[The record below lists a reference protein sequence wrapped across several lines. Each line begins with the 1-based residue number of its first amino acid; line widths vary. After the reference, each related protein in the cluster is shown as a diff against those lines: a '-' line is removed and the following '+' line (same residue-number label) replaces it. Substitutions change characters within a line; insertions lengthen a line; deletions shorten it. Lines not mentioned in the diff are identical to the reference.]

1 MADRLSAYADW
12 LVANQNKQGTP
23 EFETV
28 ANSYKQLRSQG
39 LANNNQDRDGAFA
52 YGIDNMQKM
61 IGKGI
66 EAGGR
71 LVGSEAIEQFGTR
84 QVANQDRDIAQGGYQ
99 PQYAGSLRE
108 NYEKGTFLPALGEKL
123 LETAPTGGAA
133 IAGSGVVAAAA
144 LLGAPAWLTFGGG
157 AAVTGGSMLMG
168 AGESALDT
176 EEKTGSYDPKIAT
189 SIGALVGFL
198 DKFGAGKVIPVDKIA
213 KMSASEVAEEL
224 TKKGFGDAA
233 KAFTGRVSKAG
244 LVEGATETA
253 QDAAVMTGTAA
264 QGGDFTGTE
273 VQDRLTDSFVLGTS
287 MGGGTRATLDTA
299 GAVGNAIGP
308 NDAPTDPDAATDF
321 SNRLNGI
328 IEANKLNTK
337 DLDKT
342 STEGARQAVDL
353 AHVQIASEMK
363 QKIADLKKRLKVDR
377 LDPAEIVADKVEA
390 EAGTREAR
398 SKTKSIVGQQ
408 EYNATERLVGDTKEG
423 QELLRLFRESNELTR
438 LHNSGYVGGLSR
450 ITDQLSPFSSNVGY
464 TARSAAELPTRLIG
478 TAAGATLN
486 PAIPAA
492 QIAAVG
498 TGRAVDA
505 LTGRRSRVAKY
516 VRDNQG
522 RGGVRIDPDL
532 PSLRQQNIEQDEA
545 QKRREAELRQLNLEL
560 DNPPAG
566 MDPDAQ
572 QQSPEAVMF
581 KATGL
586 TREGVKEVLAVLEQK
601 VPQLAPE
608 IASYRKMLTD
618 GTNADGLTELAR
630 AVAGEVE
637 RNPGKYSTRP
647 GAYIPGV
654 TPARGTAG
662 YESPGYLQGINDN
675 RNIINGIKM
684 DVKTDPDL
692 SQADKDII
700 SSALDDMSNNLG
712 SDPVRTANIILD
724 NAVEQATDKLSAAAY
739 LGPYVDRV
747 QEQQVQAT
755 AKAEAK
761 RPALRI
767 YRNGILDTEGDE
779 GPSVKRSRTFD
790 FDATPALEAPS
801 DVFEIGDDINVTIL
815 PIYPADGFQ
824 PDGPKAKS
832 LNEAVQYLH
841 DRWAKATGRT
851 DPFEYTPENIERIAK
866 MMAAEAE
873 RALRDDSNAIG
884 WYDRKL
890 KAAKS
895 VLSLVEPRIF
905 DSADNEAAFDLA
917 LAVTSNGAAVTDNF
931 ANAVEVFQSFLDN
944 GVMPASTWKKGG
956 ERNES
961 MVKAFEFYNA
971 YQNARQNVSFQDFM
985 DADFTVRDLQEYI
998 KQFNEAQGTEIQLSV
1013 SENMDTVVKGSFVL
1027 GAKIGQGFYQNIR
1040 GNYDPLTM
1048 DIWWMRMWNRLVGR
1062 PFAESKPSDMQKN
1075 RDKVSGIVKEAFKN
1089 PKDYPVELMLAK
1101 QAMKQLGENRRGLY
1115 GDPQRMDDF
1124 VTMLDSKWQSYF
1136 KRYQAENGKNPVKP
1150 QLFKTTGTHTKNI
1163 KGKLQATP
1171 AGGGEREVMRQ
1182 TTARAIELLAGVGY
1196 NIDTA
1201 DFQALMWYPEKRLFR
1216 SLGVKGGRGEDNDYL
1231 DAAIILANKKGIS
1244 DDQIQEAL
1252 PDTERG
1258 NGISSGA
1265 NTLGQDGS
1273 VRSGT
1278 RGTLGETNTNPSV
1291 SRQRSFDFSAP
1302 SNERLQNQVPNPVVG
1317 SRPAEPE
1324 EVRDFLPTAEALFE
1338 IGKPGSQYENGIRD
1352 IETAAKLADA
1362 LGYAIHMADDRFDLE
1377 RYTGEDMRDTVG
1389 ALVAFDDPRS
1399 KYYLNTGKT
1408 VKGKIGVLKSSEDI
1422 TPLESLFAALHE
1434 IGHGVER
1441 DFLPGKRSDSAKTIN
1456 QYRTLKYRGIKYTD
1470 VVFQDTFRGVIAT
1483 MMKQAGEGNQDM
1495 DAILQ
1500 EIVNLQR
1507 TGILTDAQ
1515 GNNAPVRDIYPEA
1528 AARKGNDLPPHLQG
1542 LLNTSGIDAFV
1553 DQTEV
1558 QYLQTPE
1565 ELSADPFAVYFFD
1578 PAYAKKVMPKTTRLI
1593 RKLFN
1598 NKGGPVQFWSM
1609 PFASVIAAILAN
1621 MMVAEGEEEE
1631 KQGLLSLGQ
1640 GALSA

>member
-39 LANNNQDRDGAFA
+39 VADNNQDRDGAFA

-71 LVGSEAIEQFGTR
+71 LVGSEAIENFGTR

-133 IAGSGVVAAAA
+133 IAGSGAVAAAA
-144 LLGAPAWLTFGGG
+144 FLGAPAWLTFGGG

-244 LVEGATETA
+244 FAEGATETA
-253 QDAAVMTGTAA
+253 QDAVVMTGTAA

-308 NDAPTDPDAATDF
+308 NDTPTDPDAATDF

-328 IEANKLNTK
+328 IEANNLNTK

-438 LHNSGYVGGLSR
+438 LHNSGYIGGLSR

-522 RGGVRIDPDL
+522 RGGVSIDPDL
-532 PSLRQQNIEQDEA
+532 PSLRQQNIDQDEA

-586 TREGVKEVLAVLEQK
+586 TREGVKEVLAELERT

-618 GTNADGLTELAR
+618 GTYADALPELAR

-647 GAYIPGV
+647 GAYVPGV
-654 TPARGTAG
+654 APARGTVG
-662 YESPGYLQGINDN
+662 YESPGYQRGILAN
-675 RNIINGIKM
+675 RTFVDGIKM

-692 SQADKDII
+692 NQDDKDII
-700 SSALDDMSNNLG
+700 TSALDNMAGNLG
-712 SDPVRTANIILD
+712 SDPVRTANNILD
-724 NAVEQATDKLSAAAY
+724 NAVDQAADKLSAAAY

-747 QEQQVQAT
+747 QEQQDQAQ
-755 AKAEAK
+755 AK
-761 RPALRI
+761 RRKSGPNI
-767 YRNGILDTEGDE
+767 YRDGILDTSQDEDINYFVDLRSPETAPPRRKHREIGEELMNEQNQRFGRDLDPYNDAGDFE
-779 GPSVKRSRTFD
+779 TVADEMTKEAQFQSDKTPDAAHWYDNDIREAIATTAEVLPEINKTPDHRQLFLLLAALTSVGQKPKLNWRYAGSLAMHYYRTGELGEIGQIYSDKRKRFEERLVNPVTGKLLGQKAGSIEPGLYILRHMLNTRGLNETISWLNSTKTKAEIDAMRKEAGYGPQGKIKGGKNAVVPAIQLFGPKVGPFYMNLNGIHEVTVDLWASRTVRRHTGGLLAD
-790 FDATPALEAPS
+790 PKLEGSGLVDAPTELERPTMKDLFTRVGENLGVTPQSAQAILWAYEQELYNDLGANLIYEKFSEGAEA
-801 DVFEIGDDINVTIL
+801 FRAT
-815 PIYPADGFQ
+815 
-824 PDGPKAKS
+824 
-832 LNEAVQYLH
+832 EAVAYA
-841 DRWAKATGRT
+841 DRDARIASGQAGSGTNDAPASIEQSKQLSLDFGQRRT
-851 DPFEYTPENIERIAK
+851 DSG
-866 MMAAEAE
+866 
-873 RALRDDSNAIG
+873 L
-884 WYDRKL
+884 
-890 KAAKS
+890 
-895 VLSLVEPRIF
+895 
-905 DSADNEAAFDLA
+905 
-917 LAVTSNGAAVTDNF
+917 
-931 ANAVEVFQSFLDN
+931 Q
-944 GVMPASTWKKGG
+944 
-956 ERNES
+956 
-961 MVKAFEFYNA
+961 
-971 YQNARQNVSFQDFM
+971 YQ
-985 DADFTVRDLQEYI
+985 T
-998 KQFNEAQGTEIQLSV
+998 
-1013 SENMDTVVKGSFVL
+1013 
-1027 GAKIGQGFYQNIR
+1027 
-1040 GNYDPLTM
+1040 
-1048 DIWWMRMWNRLVGR
+1048 R
-1062 PFAESKPSDMQKN
+1062 PS
-1075 RDKVSGIVKEAFKN
+1075 
-1089 PKDYPVELMLAK
+1089 
-1101 QAMKQLGENRRGLY
+1101 
-1115 GDPQRMDDF
+1115 
-1124 VTMLDSKWQSYF
+1124 
-1136 KRYQAENGKNPVKP
+1136 
-1150 QLFKTTGTHTKNI
+1150 
-1163 KGKLQATP
+1163 
-1171 AGGGEREVMRQ
+1171 
-1182 TTARAIELLAGVGY
+1182 
-1196 NIDTA
+1196 
-1201 DFQALMWYPEKRLFR
+1201 
-1216 SLGVKGGRGEDNDYL
+1216 
-1231 DAAIILANKKGIS
+1231 
-1244 DDQIQEAL
+1244 
-1252 PDTERG
+1252 
-1258 NGISSGA
+1258 
-1265 NTLGQDGS
+1265 
-1273 VRSGT
+1273 
-1278 RGTLGETNTNPSV
+1278 
-1291 SRQRSFDFSAP
+1291 
-1302 SNERLQNQVPNPVVG
+1302 VG
-1317 SRPAEPE
+1317 SRPAQPE
-1324 EVRDFLPTAEALFE
+1324 EVRETQQLAQVMFE
-1338 IGKPGSQYENGIRD
+1338 IGKPGSQYENGIKD
-1352 IETAAKLADA
+1352 VETAQKLAKA
-1362 LGYAIHMADDRFDLE
+1362 LNLAFHLVTNKSELAKVFGKKSLGKGF
-1377 RYTGEDMRDTVG
+1377 TVG
-1389 ALVAFDDPRS
+1389 AAQGPSDPREMTRS
-1399 KYYLNTGKT
+1399 RISGEVVAKT
-1408 VKGKIGVLKSSEDI
+1408 IGVLKPYQNKRNPDETV
-1422 TPLESLFAALHE
+1422 TPLGSLFAGLHE
-1434 IGHGVER
+1434 IGHGVEGR
-1441 DFLPGKRSDSAKTIN
+1441 FLPGTPEGAPTSRKMT
-1456 QYRTLKYRGIKYTD
+1456 YRRPVDGKPIAVGNVYRG
-1470 VVFQDTFRGVIAT
+1470 TFRDILAS
-1483 MMKQAGEGNQDM
+1483 MMDFAVTGKDGRKGYTQQDAQ
-1495 DAILQ
+1495 DIID
-1500 EIVNLQR
+1500 EIIRFQR
-1507 TGILTDAQ
+1507 TGALTMPD
-1515 GNNAPVRDIYPEA
+1515 GTSEKVRPSYDEMGA
-1528 AARKGNDLPPHLQG
+1528 AITRQQAAGRNDLAQMNELA
-1542 LLNTSGIDAFV
+1542 LIDF
-1553 DQTEV
+1553 EEN
-1558 QYLQTPE
+1558 YLQTPHE
-1565 ELSADPFAVYFFD
+1565 MSADPVAAYFFD
-1578 PAYAKKVMPKTTRLI
+1578 PKMTKQQMPKTA
-1593 RKLFN
+1593 KLLREVLN
-1598 NKGGPVQFWSM
+1598 GGDVFTLYSM
-1609 PFASVIAAILAN
+1609 PLAALLAAIMAN
-1621 MMVAEGEEEE
+1621 MLVAEGEEEE
-1631 KQGLLSLGQ
+1631 KQGALTLGQ